1 MISGDFYAIIVVL
14 TFFVFIAT
22 IATSAA
28 AFAPATQ
35 QINSSALQATA
46 NRASPSALITSKT
59 DTTGNNLAVKNFLES
74 TESSGLLSKVAESG
88 LLSKAAAAG
97 FTLTKV
103 ESLISLA
110 AAQGVLDEVLVL
122 TEAAGPELIPLL
134 PSVVEFAPTAL
145 PLAATALSVGPGAL
159 QGLAVASAAAAYGV
173 VTAVPDDTVVQ
184 VAAQTLAAA
193 TLGVVVPG
201 ACVVGAGLLGK
212 VKSL

>member
-1 MISGDFYAIIVVL
+1 MYFCTSSL
-14 TFFVFIAT
+14 TLSFSHTTAAM
-22 IATSAA
+22 ATSAA
-28 AFAPATQ
+28 AFAPAPQ
-35 QINSSALQATA
+35 QMASSALQATA
-46 NRASPSALITSKT
+46 NRAAPSALVTSKT
-59 DTTGNNLAVKNFLES
+59 DSVGNNIAVKDFLES
-74 TESSGLLSKVAESG
+74 TESTGLLTKVAESG

-122 TEAAGPELIPLL
+122 AEAAGPELIPLL
-134 PSVVEFAPTAL
+134 PSVVEFAPAAL
-145 PLAATALSVGPGAL
+145 PLAAVALQLQPGTL
-159 QGLAVASAAAAYGV
+159 QGLAVASAGAAYAIV
-173 VTAVPDDTVVQ
+173 NTVPDDTVVQ

-201 ACVVGAGLLGK
+201 ACLVGAGLLGK